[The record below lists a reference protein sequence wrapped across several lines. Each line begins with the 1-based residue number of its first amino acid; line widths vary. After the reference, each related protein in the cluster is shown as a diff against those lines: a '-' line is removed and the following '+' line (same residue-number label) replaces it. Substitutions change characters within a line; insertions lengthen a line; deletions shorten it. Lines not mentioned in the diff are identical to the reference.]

1 MGIKEKV
8 MQWLRIITK
17 WFQMLLLPVWQIVAY
32 CLRLLMKNLNNVAM
46 IIQIVFPVWLVCQ
59 NMAPVKAFIYSVA
72 IVFILAYIRQL
83 YTNVQKHGGKTI
95 PIPRQRFTVLDEDG
109 YIILKNDN
117 AGEAIQYLYELE
129 EYLNNRGKL
138 K

>member
-8 MQWLRIITK
+8 IQLLR
-17 WFQMLLLPVWQIVAY
+17 MLLLPAWQIVAY

-59 NMAPVKAFIYSVA
+59 NIEPLKAFIYSVA

-83 YTNVQKHGGKTI
+83 YTNVQNHGGKTI
-95 PIPRQRFTVLDEDG
+95 PIPKQRFTVLDEDG
-109 YIILKNDN
+109 YIVMKNDN

-129 EYLNNRGKL
+129 EYLSNRGKL

>member
-8 MQWLRIITK
+8 IQIKENVIRWLH
-17 WFQMLLLPVWQIVAY
+17 MLLLPAWQIVAY

-46 IIQIVFPVWLVCQ
+46 VIQIAFPVWLVCQ
-59 NMAPVKAFIYSVA
+59 NVEPLKAFIYSVA

-95 PIPRQRFTVLDEDG
+95 PIPKQRFTVLDEDG
-109 YIILKNDN
+109 YIVMKNDN

-129 EYLNNRGKL
+129 EYLSNRGKL

>member
-8 MQWLRIITK
+8 IQLLRL
-17 WFQMLLLPVWQIVAY
+17 LLLPAWQVVAY
-32 CLRLLMKNLNNVAM
+32 CLRLLMKNLSNVAM
-46 IIQIVFPVWLVCQ
+46 VIQIIFPVWIVCQ
-59 NMAPVKAFIYSVA
+59 NVEPLKALIYSVA

-95 PIPRQRFTVLDEDG
+95 PIPKQRFTVLDEDG
-109 YIILKNDN
+109 YIVMKNDN
-117 AGEAIQYLYELE
+117 SGEAIQYLYELE
-129 EYLNNRGKL
+129 EYLSNRGKL

>member
-8 MQWLRIITK
+8 MQWLRIVAQ

-59 NMAPVKAFIYSVA
+59 NVAPVKASIYSVA

-95 PIPRQRFTVLDEDG
+95 PIPKQRFTVLDEDG
-109 YIILKNDN
+109 YIVMKNDN
-117 AGEAIQYLYELE
+117 SGEAIQYLYELE
-129 EYLNNRGKL
+129 EYLSNRGKL

>member
-8 MQWLRIITK
+8 IQLLR
-17 WFQMLLLPVWQIVAY
+17 MLLLPAWQIVAY

-46 IIQIVFPVWLVCQ
+46 IIQIIFPVWLVCQ
-59 NMAPVKAFIYSVA
+59 NIEPLKAFIYSVA

-83 YTNVQKHGGKTI
+83 HTNVQKHGGKTI
-95 PIPRQRFTVLDEDG
+95 PIPKQRFTVLDEDG
-109 YIILKNDN
+109 YIVMKNDN
-117 AGEAIQYLYELE
+117 SGEAIQYLYELE
-129 EYLNNRGKL
+129 EYLSNRGKL

>member
-8 MQWLRIITK
+8 IQLLR
-17 WFQMLLLPVWQIVAY
+17 MLLLPAWQVVAY
-32 CLRLLMKNLNNVAM
+32 CLRLLMKNLSNVAM
-46 IIQIVFPVWLVCQ
+46 VIQIVFPVWLVCQ
-59 NMAPVKAFIYSVA
+59 NIEPLKAFIYSVA

-83 YTNVQKHGGKTI
+83 YTNVQQYGRKTI
-95 PIPRQRFTVLDEDG
+95 PIPKQRFTVLDEDG
-109 YIILKNDN
+109 YIVMKNDN

-129 EYLNNRGKL
+129 EYLSNRGKL

>member
-8 MQWLRIITK
+8 IQLLR
-17 WFQMLLLPVWQIVAY
+17 MLLLPAWQVVAY
-32 CLRLLMKNLNNVAM
+32 CLRLLMKNLSNVAM
-46 IIQIVFPVWLVCQ
+46 AIQIIFPVWLVCQ
-59 NMAPVKAFIYSVA
+59 NIEPLKAFIYSVA

-109 YIILKNDN
+109 YIVMKNDN
-117 AGEAIQYLYELE
+117 SGEAIQYLYELE
-129 EYLNNRGKL
+129 EYLSNRGKL

>member
-8 MQWLRIITK
+8 IQLLR
-17 WFQMLLLPVWQIVAY
+17 MLLLPAWQVVAY
-32 CLRLLMKNLNNVAM
+32 CLRLLMKNLSNVAM
-46 IIQIVFPVWLVCQ
+46 VIQIIFPVWIVCQ
-59 NMAPVKAFIYSVA
+59 NIEPLKAFIYSVA

-109 YIILKNDN
+109 YIVMKNDN

>member
-8 MQWLRIITK
+8 IQLLR
-17 WFQMLLLPVWQIVAY
+17 MLLLPAWQIVAY

-59 NMAPVKAFIYSVA
+59 NIEPLKAFIYSVA

-83 YTNVQKHGGKTI
+83 YANVQKHGGKTI
-95 PIPRQRFTVLDEDG
+95 PIPKQRFTVLDEDG
-109 YIILKNDN
+109 YIVMKNDN

-129 EYLNNRGKL
+129 EYLSNRGKL

>member
-8 MQWLRIITK
+8 IQLLR
-17 WFQMLLLPVWQIVAY
+17 MLLLPAWQVVAY

-59 NMAPVKAFIYSVA
+59 NIEPLKAFIYSVA

-129 EYLNNRGKL
+129 EYLSNRGKL

>member
-8 MQWLRIITK
+8 MQMLH
-17 WFQMLLLPVWQIVAY
+17 MLLLPAWQVVAY
-32 CLRLLMKNLNNVAM
+32 CLRLLMKNLSNVAM
-46 IIQIVFPVWLVCQ
+46 VIQIIFPVWLVCQ
-59 NMAPVKAFIYSVA
+59 NVEPMKAFIYSVA

-95 PIPRQRFTVLDEDG
+95 PIPKQRFTVLDEDG
-109 YIILKNDN
+109 YIVMKNDN

-129 EYLNNRGKL
+129 EYLSNRGKL

>member
-8 MQWLRIITK
+8 IQLLR
-17 WFQMLLLPVWQIVAY
+17 MLLLPAWQVVAY
-32 CLRLLMKNLNNVAM
+32 CLRLLMKNLSNVAM
-46 IIQIVFPVWLVCQ
+46 VIQIIFPVWIVCQ
-59 NMAPVKAFIYSVA
+59 NIEPLKAFIYSVA

-83 YTNVQKHGGKTI
+83 HTNVQKHGGKTI

-109 YIILKNDN
+109 YIVMKNDN

-129 EYLNNRGKL
+129 EYLSNRGKL

>member
-8 MQWLRIITK
+8 IQLLR
-17 WFQMLLLPVWQIVAY
+17 MLLLPAWQVVAY

-46 IIQIVFPVWLVCQ
+46 IVQIVFPVWLVFQ
-59 NMAPVKAFIYSVA
+59 NVTPVKAFIYSVA

-83 YTNVQKHGGKTI
+83 HTNVQKHGGKTI

-109 YIILKNDN
+109 YIVMKNDN

-129 EYLNNRGKL
+129 EYLSNRGKL

>member
-1 MGIKEKV
+1 MGIKEKIIQLLQV
-8 MQWLRIITK
+8 VIQWLK
-17 WFQMLLLPVWQIVAY
+17 VLLLPVWQIVAY
-32 CLRLLMKNLNNVAM
+32 CLRLFMKNLNNVAM

-59 NMAPVKAFIYSVA
+59 NVTPVKATIYSVA

-95 PIPRQRFTVLDEDG
+95 PIPRQRFTMLDEDG
-109 YIILKNDN
+109 YIVLKNDN

>member
-8 MQWLRIITK
+8 IQLLR
-17 WFQMLLLPVWQIVAY
+17 MLLLPAWQIVAY

-59 NMAPVKAFIYSVA
+59 NIEPLKAFIYSVA

-95 PIPRQRFTVLDEDG
+95 PIPKQRFTVLDEDG
-109 YIILKNDN
+109 YIVIKNDN

-129 EYLNNRGKL
+129 EYLSNRGKL

>member
-8 MQWLRIITK
+8 MQWL
-17 WFQMLLLPVWQIVAY
+17 QMLLLPVWQIVAY
-32 CLRLLMKNLNNVAM
+32 CLRIFMKNLNNVAM
-46 IIQIVFPVWLVCQ
+46 MIQIVFPVWLVCQ
-59 NMAPVKAFIYSVA
+59 NVEPVKAFIYSVA

-109 YIILKNDN
+109 YIVLRNDN
-117 AGEAIQYLYELE
+117 TGEAIQYLYELE

>member
-8 MQWLRIITK
+8 IQLLR
-17 WFQMLLLPVWQIVAY
+17 MLLLPAWQIVAY

-46 IIQIVFPVWLVCQ
+46 VIQIVFPVWLVFQ
-59 NMAPVKAFIYSVA
+59 NVTPVKAFIYSVA

-83 YTNVQKHGGKTI
+83 HTNVQKHGGKTI
-95 PIPRQRFTVLDEDG
+95 PIPKHRFTVLDDDG
-109 YIILKNDN
+109 YIVMKNDN

-129 EYLNNRGKL
+129 EYLSNRGKL

>member
-8 MQWLRIITK
+8 MQWLRIVAQ

-59 NMAPVKAFIYSVA
+59 NVAPVKASIYSVA
-72 IVFILAYIRQL
+72 IVFMLAYIRQL

-109 YIILKNDN
+109 YIVLKNDN

-129 EYLNNRGKL
+129 EYLSNRGKL

>member
-8 MQWLRIITK
+8 IQLLR
-17 WFQMLLLPVWQIVAY
+17 MLLLPAWQVVAY
-32 CLRLLMKNLNNVAM
+32 CLRLLMKNLSNVAM
-46 IIQIVFPVWLVCQ
+46 VIQIIFPVWLVCQ
-59 NMAPVKAFIYSVA
+59 NVEPLKAFIYSVA

-95 PIPRQRFTVLDEDG
+95 PIPRQRFTALDEDG
-109 YIILKNDN
+109 YIIMKNDN

-129 EYLNNRGKL
+129 EYLSNRGKL

>member
-8 MQWLRIITK
+8 IQLLR
-17 WFQMLLLPVWQIVAY
+17 MLLLPAWQVAAY
-32 CLRLLMKNLNNVAM
+32 CLRLLMKNPSNVAM
-46 IIQIVFPVWLVCQ
+46 VIQIIFPVWLVCQ
-59 NMAPVKAFIYSVA
+59 NIEPLKAFIYSVA

-109 YIILKNDN
+109 YIVMKNDN

-129 EYLNNRGKL
+129 EYLSNRGKL

>member
-8 MQWLRIITK
+8 MQMLHMLL
-17 WFQMLLLPVWQIVAY
+17 QMLYTLLFPAWQVVAY
-32 CLRLLMKNLNNVAM
+32 CLRLLMKNLSNVAM
-46 IIQIVFPVWLVCQ
+46 VIQIIFPVWLVCQ
-59 NMAPVKAFIYSVA
+59 NVEPLKAFIYSVA

-95 PIPRQRFTVLDEDG
+95 PIPKQRFTVLDEDG
-109 YIILKNDN
+109 YIVVKNDN

-129 EYLNNRGKL
+129 EYLSNRGKL

>member
-8 MQWLRIITK
+8 MQWLRIVAK
-17 WFQMLLLPVWQIVAY
+17 WFQMLLLPVWQIVAC

-46 IIQIVFPVWLVCQ
+46 IIQIIFPVWLVCQ
-59 NMAPVKAFIYSVA
+59 NAEPLKAFIYSVA

-95 PIPRQRFTVLDEDG
+95 PIPGQRFTVLDEDG

>member
-8 MQWLRIITK
+8 IQLLR
-17 WFQMLLLPVWQIVAY
+17 MLLLPAWQVVAY

-46 IIQIVFPVWLVCQ
+46 IVQIVFPVWLVFQ
-59 NMAPVKAFIYSVA
+59 NVTPVKAFIYSVA

-83 YTNVQKHGGKTI
+83 HTNVQKHGGKTI

-109 YIILKNDN
+109 YIVMKNDN
-117 AGEAIQYLYELE
+117 SGEAIQYLYELE
-129 EYLNNRGKL
+129 EYLSNRGKL

>member
-8 MQWLRIITK
+8 IQTKGKVIQLLR
-17 WFQMLLLPVWQIVAY
+17 MLLLPAWQIVAY
-32 CLRLLMKNLNNVAM
+32 CLRLLMKNLSNVAM
-46 IIQIVFPVWLVCQ
+46 VIQIIFPVWLVYQ
-59 NMAPVKAFIYSVA
+59 NVEPVKAFIYSVA

-95 PIPRQRFTVLDEDG
+95 PIPKQRFTLLDEDG
-109 YIILKNDN
+109 YIVMRKDN

-129 EYLNNRGKL
+129 EYLSNRGKL

>member
-8 MQWLRIITK
+8 MQWLRIVTK

-32 CLRLLMKNLNNVAM
+32 CLRLLMKNLNNIAM

-59 NMAPVKAFIYSVA
+59 NVAPVKACIYSVA

-95 PIPRQRFTVLDEDG
+95 PIPRQRFTMLDEDG
-109 YIILKNDN
+109 YIVLKNDN

>member
-8 MQWLRIITK
+8 IQLLR
-17 WFQMLLLPVWQIVAY
+17 MLLLPAWQIVAY

-46 IIQIVFPVWLVCQ
+46 IIQIVFPVWLACR
-59 NMAPVKAFIYSVA
+59 NIEPLKAFIYSVA
-72 IVFILAYIRQL
+72 LVFILAYIRQL

-129 EYLNNRGKL
+129 EYLSNRGKL

>member
-8 MQWLRIITK
+8 IQLLR
-17 WFQMLLLPVWQIVAY
+17 MLLLPAWQVVAY
-32 CLRLLMKNLNNVAM
+32 CLRLLMKNLSNVAM
-46 IIQIVFPVWLVCQ
+46 VIQIIFPVWLVCQ
-59 NMAPVKAFIYSVA
+59 NIEPLKAFIYSVA

-129 EYLNNRGKL
+129 EYLSNRGKL

>member
-1 MGIKEKV
+1 MGIKEKIIQLLQV
-8 MQWLRIITK
+8 VIQWLK
-17 WFQMLLLPVWQIVAY
+17 MLLLPVWQIVAY
-32 CLRLLMKNLNNVAM
+32 CLRLLMKNLNNIAM

-59 NMAPVKAFIYSVA
+59 NVTPVKAFIYSVA

-95 PIPRQRFTVLDEDG
+95 PIPRQRFTMLDEDG
-109 YIILKNDN
+109 YIVMRKDN

>member
-8 MQWLRIITK
+8 IQLLR
-17 WFQMLLLPVWQIVAY
+17 MLLLPAWQVVEY
-32 CLRLLMKNLNNVAM
+32 CLRLLMKNLSNVAM

-59 NMAPVKAFIYSVA
+59 NIEPLKAFIYSVA

-95 PIPRQRFTVLDEDG
+95 PIPKQRFTVLDEDG
-109 YIILKNDN
+109 YIVMKNDN
-117 AGEAIQYLYELE
+117 SGEAIQYLYELE
-129 EYLNNRGKL
+129 EYLSNRGKL

>member
-8 MQWLRIITK
+8 IQLLH
-17 WFQMLLLPVWQIVAY
+17 MLLLPAWQVVAY
-32 CLRLLMKNLNNVAM
+32 CLRLLMKNLSNVAM
-46 IIQIVFPVWLVCQ
+46 VIQIIFPVWLVCQ
-59 NMAPVKAFIYSVA
+59 NVEPLKAFIYSVV

-95 PIPRQRFTVLDEDG
+95 PIPKQRFTVLDEDG
-109 YIILKNDN
+109 YIVIKNDN
-117 AGEAIQYLYELE
+117 SGEAIQYLYELE
-129 EYLNNRGKL
+129 EYLSNRGKL

>member
-8 MQWLRIITK
+8 IQWLRIVSK

-59 NMAPVKAFIYSVA
+59 NIAPVKAFIYSVA

-95 PIPRQRFTVLDEDG
+95 PIPRQRFTMLDEDG
-109 YIILKNDN
+109 YIVLKNDN

>member
-8 MQWLRIITK
+8 RQLLC
-17 WFQMLLLPVWQIVAY
+17 MLLLPAWQVVAY
-32 CLRLLMKNLNNVAM
+32 CLRLMMKNLSNVAM
-46 IIQIVFPVWLVCQ
+46 VIQIIFPVWLVCQ
-59 NMAPVKAFIYSVA
+59 NVEPLKAFIYSVA

-83 YTNVQKHGGKTI
+83 HTNVQKHGGKTI

-109 YIILKNDN
+109 YIVMKNDN

-129 EYLNNRGKL
+129 EYLSNRGKL

>member
-8 MQWLRIITK
+8 IKLLRV
-17 WFQMLLLPVWQIVAY
+17 LLLPAWQVVAY
-32 CLRLLMKNLNNVAM
+32 CLRLLMKNLSNVAM
-46 IIQIVFPVWLVCQ
+46 VIQIIFPVWLVCQ
-59 NMAPVKAFIYSVA
+59 NIEPLKAFIYSVA

-109 YIILKNDN
+109 YIVMKNDN

-129 EYLNNRGKL
+129 EYLSNRGKL

>member
-8 MQWLRIITK
+8 IQIKEKVIQWLR
-17 WFQMLLLPVWQIVAY
+17 MLLLPAWQVVAY
-32 CLRLLMKNLNNVAM
+32 CLRLLMKNLSNVAM

-59 NMAPVKAFIYSVA
+59 NIEPLKAFIYSVA

-109 YIILKNDN
+109 YIIIKNDN

-129 EYLNNRGKL
+129 EYLSNRGKL

>member
-8 MQWLRIITK
+8 MQMLHMLL
-17 WFQMLLLPVWQIVAY
+17 QMLYTLLFPAWQVVAY
-32 CLRLLMKNLNNVAM
+32 CLRLLMKNLSNVAM
-46 IIQIVFPVWLVCQ
+46 VIQIIFPVWLVCQ
-59 NMAPVKAFIYSVA
+59 NVEPLKAFIYSVA

-95 PIPRQRFTVLDEDG
+95 PIPKQRFTVLDEDG
-109 YIILKNDN
+109 YIVMKNDN

-129 EYLNNRGKL
+129 EYLSNRGKL